1 MKRRKLP
8 VPELSSILLFDDDD
22 ANIRLARAWGIVAHH
37 VAGESGLTDDD
48 AQMGLAELSRITA
61 AAHAR
66 EQLKCDKASCSRPA
80 TAVCAC
86 FAVNYCSAECQLE
99 DWATH
104 RGTCAKRVS
113 PPQAEPE
120 PTTATSAPLST
131 VAASRAASVQPWRPL
146 PSAATPGTP
155 LEQQQSAPIY
165 DGHRPDLSV
174 VEGST
179 SCPIFPLNLVLYPG
193 GPLQLHI
200 FERKYLK
207 MLDACL
213 RCEGLGNRVFGIMQ
227 GDTSAGTM
235 CYIEEVV
242 AQHGGRFLVTVRG
255 LPQRFRLRS
264 CVEHEDGYLCG
275 DVVFFYDTDN
285 SPAAISRAL
294 SLADQLRLQAEHT
307 LKYMPATRRLMAKYS
322 EMSRNSPSDLSFYLA
337 SALLFSNSNQ
347 DKQRLLEMTSVV
359 DRLTA
364 LSALLP
370 RSVPAHAPIASTMPT
385 LSEIA
390 ANVVADPLNLSVLL
404 QNKDILRDF
413 PENLATM
420 LLSSL
425 AAKNALTGEVTRL
438 FSECGVTAIK
448 FVKSK
453 SVTDDV
459 INALAD
465 FPFIQHLTIDQCFL
479 VTDESLNNFLG
490 KHKNMIT
497 LDISRCKKITNS
509 GIENIFFSAH
519 TLTTFRLAGTR
530 IHFHPHFSRLVNL
543 IELDAEGTRFGDGSC
558 TDLLKMPNLETL
570 SIGSTDITDTGFMK
584 ISQVVS
590 LRRLAACM
598 NVRLTN
604 AGISSVRDLVNL
616 TSLNLSINANLSDE
630 GIAPL
635 VHAQNLIELN
645 LERTEITDVS
655 ASVLLS
661 LRRLQSLNVGRTLM
675 GDRTIAI
682 LTGAIV
688 ETEGESEGALSELH
702 TLLMHYTS
710 VTDVGAALC
719 SRFPALDTLKLTG
732 CAAMT
737 DAALLSFSPQ
747 LRFLDIGSQYITDRG
762 VCGVVIGDRVPV
774 GGLDHLTEL
783 RSLGLWHTSVSQKG
797 ATRIVECLGLCL
809 DDRMVP
815 AKGTWLF
822 KRADIVDEAFEWAK

>member
-1 MKRRKLP
+1 
-8 VPELSSILLFDDDD
+8 
-22 ANIRLARAWGIVAHH
+22 
-37 VAGESGLTDDD
+37 
-48 AQMGLAELSRITA
+48 
-61 AAHAR
+61 
-66 EQLKCDKASCSRPA
+66 
-80 TAVCAC
+80 
-86 FAVNYCSAECQLE
+86 
-99 DWATH
+99 
-104 RGTCAKRVS
+104 
-113 PPQAEPE
+113 
-120 PTTATSAPLST
+120 
-131 VAASRAASVQPWRPL
+131 
-146 PSAATPGTP
+146 
-155 LEQQQSAPIY
+155 
-165 DGHRPDLSV
+165 
-174 VEGST
+174 
-179 SCPIFPLNLVLYPG
+179 
-193 GPLQLHI
+193 
-200 FERKYLK
+200 
-207 MLDACL
+207 
-213 RCEGLGNRVFGIMQ
+213 
-227 GDTSAGTM
+227 
-235 CYIEEVV
+235 
-242 AQHGGRFLVTVRG
+242 
-255 LPQRFRLRS
+255 
-264 CVEHEDGYLCG
+264 
-275 DVVFFYDTDN
+275 
-285 SPAAISRAL
+285 
-294 SLADQLRLQAEHT
+294 
-307 LKYMPATRRLMAKYS
+307 
-322 EMSRNSPSDLSFYLA
+322 
-337 SALLFSNSNQ
+337 
-347 DKQRLLEMTSVV
+347 
-359 DRLTA
+359 
-364 LSALLP
+364 
-370 RSVPAHAPIASTMPT
+370 
-385 LSEIA
+385 
-390 ANVVADPLNLSVLL
+390 
-404 QNKDILRDF
+404 
-413 PENLATM
+413 
-420 LLSSL
+420 
-425 AAKNALTGEVTRL
+425 
-438 FSECGVTAIK
+438 
-448 FVKSK
+448 
-453 SVTDDV
+453 
-459 INALAD
+459 
-465 FPFIQHLTIDQCFL
+465 
-479 VTDESLNNFLG
+479 
-490 KHKNMIT
+490 
-497 LDISRCKKITNS
+497 
-509 GIENIFFSAH
+509 
-519 TLTTFRLAGTR
+519 
-530 IHFHPHFSRLVNL
+530 
-543 IELDAEGTRFGDGSC
+543 
-558 TDLLKMPNLETL
+558 
-570 SIGSTDITDTGFMK
+570 MK